1 LLIAHCSLLIA
12 HCSLLIAHC
21 SLLIAH
27 CSLLISPFTAEQS
40 SKKRK
45 VELKCDI
52 CFEVFHEQQKFDA
65 HKHAKLGRCL
75 PYTVQLLP
83 A

>member
-1 LLIAHCSLLIA
+1 
-12 HCSLLIAHC
+12 
-21 SLLIAH
+21 
-27 CSLLISPFTAEQS
+27 LLISPFAAEES

-45 VELKCDI
+45 VELECDI

-65 HKHAKLGRCL
+65 HRHAPLGKCIFVL
-75 PYTVQLLP
+75 YSLCELFP